1 MDLNKLE
8 LFFAAANS
16 RSFTQAAEK
25 CNVAQTTVSKYIAQL
40 EDELGM
46 KLFYRTTRECSL
58 TEAGHTFYNGAKE
71 LIKDYDDLRKQLQ
84 QVNENELRIGI
95 YGEFFDL
102 SILGNFR
109 KTYPDIELKVSFD
122 SRTNLYDQL
131 KRRKIHAVLIP
142 NILVS
147 EALRDHSLRMVNVI
161 SGDAFLYC
169 SEAAAKKYG
178 SIQGVIRNLPLVTK
192 SQELPYH
199 EYCRRI
205 LQRTFD
211 ASFESVTVVESPA
224 KQSLL
229 TKLSQG
235 FCIMLEKEASDTEGL
250 YAYSLQGVFNET
262 LQLYYSIKHVPASLW
277 AFINYIKNSELYKK

>member
-1 MDLNKLE
+1 MDLSKLY

-25 CNVAQTTVSKYIAQL
+25 CNVAQTTISKYIAQL
-40 EDELGM
+40 EEELGM

-71 LIKDYDDLRKQLQ
+71 LVKDYDDIRKQLQ

-102 SILGNFR
+102 SMLGNFR
-109 KTYPDIELKVSFD
+109 EKHPEIELKVSFD

-169 SEAAAKKYG
+169 SESAAKKYG

-205 LQRTFD
+205 LQRVFD
-211 ASFESVTVVESPA
+211 ASFEDVTVVESTS

-235 FCIMLEKEASDTEGL
+235 FCIMLEKEAADTEGL
-250 YAYSLQGVFNET
+250 YAYSLQGIFNET

-277 AFINYIKNSELYKK
+277 VFINYIKNSDL

>member
-1 MDLNKLE
+1 MDLSKLD

-40 EDELGM
+40 EEELGM

-58 TEAGHTFYNGAKE
+58 TEAGHTFYNGARE
-71 LIKDYDDLRKQLQ
+71 LVKDYDDLRKQLQ

-102 SILGNFR
+102 SMLGNFR

-142 NILVS
+142 NILVA
-147 EALRDHSLRMVNVI
+147 EALRDHSLRMVDVL

-169 SEAAAKKYG
+169 SESAAKKYG
-178 SIQGVIRNLPLVTK
+178 SIQEVIRNLPLVTK
-192 SQELPYH
+192 SPELPYH

-211 ASFESVTVVESPA
+211 ASFEGVTVVESPA

-235 FCIMLEKEASDTEGL
+235 FCIMLEKEATDTEGL

-277 AFINYIKNSELYKK
+277 TFINYIKNSEEYKK

>member
-1 MDLNKLE
+1 MDMNKLD

-40 EDELGM
+40 EEELGM

-58 TEAGHTFYNGAKE
+58 TEAGHTFYNGAKV
-71 LIKDYDDLRKQLQ
+71 LVKDYDDLRRQLQ

-102 SILGNFR
+102 SMLSSFR
-109 KTYPDIELKVSFD
+109 KAYPEIELKVSFD

-142 NILVS
+142 NILVA
-147 EALRDHSLRMVNVI
+147 EALKDHSLRMVNVL

-169 SEAAAKKYG
+169 SESAAKKYG
-178 SIQGVIRNLPLVTK
+178 SIQGVIRNLPFVTK
-192 SQELPYH
+192 SQELSYH

-205 LQRTFD
+205 LQRIFD
-211 ASFESVTVVESPA
+211 ASFDKVTVVESQA

-235 FCIMLEKEASDTEGL
+235 FSIMLEKEATDTEGL

-277 AFINYIKNSELYKK
+277 TFINYINNSDPDKK

>member
-1 MDLNKLE
+1 MDLSKLD

-16 RSFTQAAEK
+16 SSFTQAAEK

-71 LIKDYDDLRKQLQ
+71 LVKDYDGLRKQLQ

-95 YGEFFDL
+95 YGAFFDL
-102 SILGNFR
+102 SILSNLR
-109 KTYPDIELKVSFD
+109 KTYPEVELKVSFD

-161 SGDAFLYC
+161 SGDAYIYC
-169 SEAAAKKYG
+169 SESAAKKYG
-178 SIQGVIRNLPLVTK
+178 SIQGVIRNLPFVTK
-192 SQELPYH
+192 SQERSYH

-205 LQRTFD
+205 LERTFD
-211 ASFESVTVVESPA
+211 ESFENVTVVESQA
-224 KQSLL
+224 KQLLL

-235 FCIMLEKEASDTEGL
+235 FSIMLDKEANDTEGL
-250 YAYSLQGVFNET
+250 CAYSLQGIFNET

-277 AFINYIKNSELYKK
+277 TFINYINSSES

>member
-1 MDLNKLE
+1 MDLNKLD

-16 RSFTQAAEK
+16 NSFTQAAEK

-58 TEAGHTFYNGAKE
+58 TEAGHAFYNGAKE
-71 LIKDYDDLRKQLQ
+71 LVRDYDDLRKQLQ

-102 SILGNFR
+102 SILGSFR
-109 KTYPDIELKVSFD
+109 KTHPDIELKVSFD
-122 SRTNLYDQL
+122 SRSNLYDQL

-142 NILVS
+142 NILVA
-147 EALRDHSLRMVNVI
+147 EALKDHSLRIVNVL

-169 SEAAAKKYG
+169 SEEAAKKYG
-178 SIQGVIRNLPLVTK
+178 SIQGVINNLPLVTK
-192 SQELPYH
+192 SQELSYH

-205 LQRTFD
+205 LRRTFD
-211 ASFESVTVVESPA
+211 ASFENVIIVESQA
-224 KQSLL
+224 KQTLL

-235 FCIMLEKEASDTEGL
+235 FSVMLEKEAIDTEGM
-250 YAYSLQGVFNET
+250 YAFSLNGQFNET

-277 AFINYIKNSELYKK
+277 TFINYIKISEEYKK

>member
-1 MDLNKLE
+1 MDLNKLD

-40 EDELGM
+40 EEELGM
-46 KLFYRTTRECSL
+46 KLFYRTTRECFL

-71 LIKDYDDLRKQLQ
+71 LVKDYDDIRKQLQ

-109 KTYPDIELKVSFD
+109 KTYPDVELKVSFD
-122 SRTNLYDQL
+122 TRTNLYDQL
-131 KRRKIHAVLIP
+131 NRRKIHAVLIP

-147 EALRDHSLRMVNVI
+147 EALRNHSLRMVDVI

-169 SEAAAKKYG
+169 SESAAKKYG
-178 SIQGVIRNLPLVTK
+178 SIQGVIRNLPLITK
-192 SQELPYH
+192 SSELSDH

-211 ASFESVTVVESPA
+211 ASFESVTVVESPS

-235 FCIMLEKEASDTEGL
+235 FCIMLENEASDTEGL

-277 AFINYIKNSELYKK
+277 TFISYIKNSEPYKK

>member
-1 MDLNKLE
+1 MDLSKLD

-16 RSFTQAAEK
+16 KSFTQAAEK
-25 CNVAQTTVSKYIAQL
+25 CNVAQTTISKYIAQL
-40 EDELGM
+40 EDELGL
-46 KLFYRTTRECSL
+46 KLFYRTTRECFL

-71 LIKDYDDLRKQLQ
+71 LVRDYDDLKKQLQ
-84 QVNENELRIGI
+84 QINETDLRIGV

-109 KTYPDIELKVSFD
+109 DSYPDIGLKVSFD

-147 EALRDHSLRMVNVI
+147 EALRDHSLRMVNVL
-161 SGDAFLYC
+161 SGDAYLYC
-169 SEAAAKKYG
+169 SESAAKKYG
-178 SIQGVIRNLPLVTK
+178 SVQGVIRNLPFVTK

-199 EYCRRI
+199 EYCRRV
-205 LQRTFD
+205 LKNTFGE
-211 ASFESVTVVESPA
+211 SFESVTVVDSPA
-224 KQSLL
+224 KQQLL

-235 FCIMLEKEASDTEGL
+235 FCIMLDKEAKDTEDMC
-250 YAYSLQGVFNET
+250 AYSLQGVFNET

-277 AFINYIKNSELYKK
+277 AFINYIQDSES

>member
-1 MDLNKLE
+1 MDLSKLD

-16 RSFTQAAEK
+16 NSFTQAAEK
-25 CNVAQTTVSKYIAQL
+25 CNVAQTTISKYIAQL

-71 LIKDYDDLRKQLQ
+71 LVKDYDGLRKQLQ

-102 SILGNFR
+102 SILSNFR
-109 KTYPDIELKVSFD
+109 KINPDIELKVSFD

-147 EALRDHSLRMVNVI
+147 EALRDHSLRMVNVL

-169 SEAAAKKYG
+169 SETAAKKYG
-178 SIQGVIRNLPLVTK
+178 SIQGVIRNLPFVTK
-192 SQELPYH
+192 SQERSYH

-205 LQRTFD
+205 LERTFD
-211 ASFESVTVVESPA
+211 ESFENVTVVESQA
-224 KQSLL
+224 KQLLL

-235 FCIMLEKEASDTEGL
+235 FSIMLEKEAGDTEGL

-277 AFINYIKNSELYKK
+277 AFINYIQDSES

>member
-1 MDLNKLE
+1 MDLNKLD

-46 KLFYRTTRECSL
+46 KLFYRTTRECFL
-58 TEAGHTFYNGAKE
+58 TEAGHTFYDGAKE
-71 LIKDYDDLRKQLQ
+71 LVRDYDGLRKQLQ

-102 SILGNFR
+102 SILSRFR
-109 KTYPDIELKVSFD
+109 DTHPDIELKVSFD

-142 NILVS
+142 NILVW
-147 EALRDHSLRMVNVI
+147 EALKDHSMRTVNVL
-161 SGDAFLYC
+161 SGDAYIYC
-169 SEAAAKKYG
+169 SGEAVKKYG
-178 SIQGVIRNLPLVTK
+178 SIQGVIRNLPFITK

-211 ASFESVTVVESPA
+211 ASFENVTVVESQA
-224 KQSLL
+224 KQTLL
-229 TKLSQG
+229 TKLTQG
-235 FCIMLEKEASDTEGL
+235 FSIMLEKEATDTKGL
-250 YAYSLQGVFNET
+250 YAYSLEGVFNET

-277 AFINYIKNSELYKK
+277 AFIKYINSSESNK

>member
-1 MDLNKLE
+1 MDLSKLY

-25 CNVAQTTVSKYIAQL
+25 CNVAQTTISKYIAQL
-40 EDELGM
+40 EEELGM

-71 LIKDYDDLRKQLQ
+71 LVKDYDDIRKQLQ

-102 SILGNFR
+102 SMLSNFR
-109 KTYPDIELKVSFD
+109 EKHPEIELKVSFD

-169 SEAAAKKYG
+169 SESAAKKYG

-205 LQRTFD
+205 LQRVFD
-211 ASFESVTVVESPA
+211 ASFEDVTVVESTS

-235 FCIMLEKEASDTEGL
+235 FCIMLEKEAADTEGL
-250 YAYSLQGVFNET
+250 YAYSLQGIFNET

-277 AFINYIKNSELYKK
+277 VFINYIKNSDL

>member
-1 MDLNKLE
+1 MDLSKLD

-40 EDELGM
+40 EEELGM
-46 KLFYRTTRECSL
+46 KLFYRTTRECFL
-58 TEAGHTFYNGAKE
+58 TEAGHTFYNGAKD
-71 LIKDYDDLRKQLQ
+71 LVKDYDDLRKQLQ

-109 KTYPDIELKVSFD
+109 KTYPEIELKVSFD

-142 NILVS
+142 NILVA
-147 EALRDHSLRMVNVI
+147 EALRDHSLRMVDVL

-169 SEAAAKKYG
+169 SESAAKKYG
-178 SIQGVIRNLPLVTK
+178 SIQGVIRNLAFVTK
-192 SQELPYH
+192 SQELSYH

-211 ASFESVTVVESPA
+211 ASFEGVTVVESPA

-235 FCIMLEKEASDTEGL
+235 FCIMLEKEATDTEDL

-277 AFINYIKNSELYKK
+277 TFINYIKNSEEYKK